1 MSSSTYHVTVEL
13 SGGVAAAAG
22 PVGLGDGLWC
32 VGLDQTSPVNQTG
45 TQTDT
50 ELSVKH
56 ESVELLKSVIH
67 HLFFTRLG

>member
-56 ESVELLKSVIH
+56 RSDPLS
-67 HLFFTRLG
+67 